1 MSENVIPIAFCFDEN
16 CLLPASI
23 AIKSLLDSK
32 RDSTEYKIFVLH
44 NGISEENKNKFQKIT
59 SIEWIF
65 VDDGNFNGCPINDIW
80 PQIVYYRLLIPSL
93 IKHYDKIIYSDI
105 DVLFKK
111 DLTEIYN
118 LDLEESY
125 WAGVIAEKNDFDT
138 QCHKYFP
145 ENKNEFIYMSG
156 FMLINAK
163 KWRKENLFDKLI
175 KNIDIFS
182 DRLKFF
188 DLDLLNITCNDIKSI
203 PFNYCVLENIYHS
216 KNITKA
222 KEYTW
227 LTKVYSHDELIQ
239 AKNNPAIIHYAGK
252 NPKIW
257 KRNKYNIP
265 RYYWKY
271 IIESQFY
278 IKENYTLSFKYFWV
292 FSMLFIISKFS
303 FSKSKKREYRKKL
316 NELYY
321 CEKNKRV

>member
-1 MSENVIPIAFCFDEN
+1 MSENIIPIVFCFDEK

-23 AIKSLLDSK
+23 AIKSLIDNK
-32 RDSTEYKIFVLH
+32 KENTEYKIFVLH

-65 VDDGNFNGCPINDIW
+65 VNDENFNGYPINDIW
-80 PQIVYYRLLIPSL
+80 PEIVYYRLLIPDL
-93 IKHYDKIIYSDI
+93 IKNYDKIIYSDI

-145 ENKNEFIYMSG
+145 ENKNSHIYMSG

-163 KWRKENLFDKLI
+163 KWRNANIFNKFIDNI
-175 KNIDIFS
+175 KVFK
-182 DRLKFF
+182 DRLRFF

-222 KEYTW
+222 KEYPW

-239 AKNNPAIIHYAGK
+239 AKNNPVIIHYAGK

-257 KRNKYNIP
+257 KRNKYNMP

-271 IIESQFY
+271 IKSSIFY
-278 IKENYTLSFKYFWV
+278 HSNKYKPIIKFLIIDILAKVGLTKTQR
-292 FSMLFIISKFS
+292 LFYKNKIKNIIIS
-303 FSKSKKREYRKKL
+303 R
-316 NELYY
+316 
-321 CEKNKRV
+321 